1 MFAEQRRNTILELLD
16 RLGSVSVTELHR
28 RLAVSRETI
37 RRDINTLAAGHRLQ
51 KTHGG
56 ALSLESIEPGFAERM
71 SVNID
76 GKRAIGRMAATLVA
90 DGASLIIDSGTTT
103 LCLAEALA
111 ARHRL
116 TVYTNDVQVAARLAG
131 RHDNRVF
138 ILGGEVMGNEGAML
152 GRDATAMLENYFTD
166 FAFVGAS
173 AVSSGRGLTDYT
185 REAAE
190 LRKLMLA
197 NARSTVLLADHS
209 KFKRVAPVHVSALD
223 ELDTLIT
230 DVPLKGENTA
240 YFKKRKC
247 DVLVANRAGA

>member
-1 MFAEQRRNTILELLD
+1 MFAEQRRNTILELLG
-16 RLGSVSVTELHR
+16 RMGSVSVTELHR
-28 RLAVSRETI
+28 RLKVSRETI
-37 RRDINTLAAGHRLQ
+37 RRDINTLAAGNRLQ

-56 ALSLESIEPGFAERM
+56 ALSIESVEPGFAERM

-103 LCLAEALA
+103 LCLADALA
-111 ARHRL
+111 TRHGL

-131 RHDNRVF
+131 RNENRVF
-138 ILGGEVMGNEGAML
+138 IVGGEVTGSEGAML
-152 GRDATAMLENYFTD
+152 GRDATAMLENYFAD
-166 FAFVGAS
+166 FAFIGAS
-173 AVSSGRGLTDYT
+173 AVSAERGLTDYT

-197 NARSTVLLADHS
+197 NARTTVLLADHS
-209 KFKRVAPVHVSALD
+209 KFKRVAPVRVSALD

-230 DVPLKGENTA
+230 DNPMKGDSA
-240 YFKKRKC
+240 VYFKGLKC
-247 DVLVANRAGA
+247 DVLVAGKP

>member
-1 MFAEQRRNTILELLD
+1 MFAEQRRNMILDLLA
-16 RLGSVSVTELHR
+16 RRGSVSVSELHR
-28 RLAVSRETI
+28 RLQVSRETI
-37 RRDINTLAAGHRLQ
+37 RRDINSLADGHRLQ

-56 ALSLESIEPGFAERM
+56 ALSIDSTEPAIAERM

-76 GKRAIGRMAATLVA
+76 GKRAIGRMAAGMVA

-111 ARHRL
+111 GRHRL

-131 RHDNRVF
+131 RHENRVF
-138 ILGGEVMGNEGAML
+138 VLGGEVLGSEGAMV
-152 GRDATAMLENYFTD
+152 GRDTTAMLENYYAD

-173 AVSSGRGLTDYT
+173 ALSAGRGLTDYT

-197 NARSTVLLADHS
+197 NARTTVLLADHG
-209 KFKRVAPVHVSALD
+209 KFKRVAPVWVSNLR

-230 DVPLKGENTA
+230 DLPLKGDNAA
-240 YFKKRKC
+240 YFKKLSCEVLIARKT
-247 DVLVANRAGA
+247 